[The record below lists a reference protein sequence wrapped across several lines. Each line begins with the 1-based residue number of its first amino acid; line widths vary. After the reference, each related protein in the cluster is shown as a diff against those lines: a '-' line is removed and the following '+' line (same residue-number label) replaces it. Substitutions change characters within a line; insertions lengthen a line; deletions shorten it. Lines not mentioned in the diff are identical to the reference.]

1 MNQYTYSN
9 NRQPPQD
16 IRRKGKMKSL
26 EALEEALFNEEYERC
41 AQLIKSA
48 KALGAEPREI
58 QKVLSA
64 YTGNIVKK
72 ERIKG
77 YNSARF

>member
-1 MNQYTYSN
+1 MNQYKYSKN
-9 NRQPPQD
+9 QQRPQD
-16 IRRKGKMKSL
+16 FSRKGKIRSL
-26 EALEEALFNEEYERC
+26 DALEEALFNEEYERC

-48 KALGAEPREI
+48 KAFGAEVLEI
-58 QKVLSA
+58 QKILNA
-64 YTGNIVKK
+64 YATNIVKK